1 MTIVERVS
9 KYTLIGNVPQKQAKL
24 VANLTVD
31 LLAPYQKKVHTI
43 TTDNGKEFTQHQHIA
58 QALRTH
64 VFFAH
69 PYHSWERGLNEN
81 TNGLI
86 RQYFPQGDSL
96 EKVSNKKLQWVMD
109 RLNHRPR
116 KTLGFKTPDSIIHGT
131 AP

>member
-1 MTIVERVS
+1 MW
-9 KYTLIGNVPQKQAKL
+9 
-24 VANLTVD
+24 
-31 LLAPYQKKVHTI
+31 
-43 TTDNGKEFTQHQHIA
+43 
-58 QALRTH
+58 
-64 VFFAH
+64 FFAH

-86 RQYFPQGDSL
+86 RQYFPKGDSL
-96 EKVSNKKLQWVMD
+96 GKVSNKKLQWVMD